1 MTSFPYQAWR
11 ITPSFFIEQV
21 TLVSETR
28 YGSHLS
34 DKGKWYAP
42 LGELFK
48 DAETAR
54 AIALQ
59 RLEDRRAK
67 AQKQLD
73 SIPRLIENARA
84 GQ

>member
-1 MTSFPYQAWR
+1 MSTFPYTAWR
-11 ITPSFFIEQV
+11 ITPSFFIEPV

-28 YGSHLS
+28 YGSHVS

-48 DAETAR
+48 DEATAR
-54 AIALQ
+54 EIAIQ
-59 RLEDRRAK
+59 RLEDRRCR

-73 SIPRLIENARA
+73 SIPRLVENA
-84 GQ
+84 GGVQ